1 MPLKTLRG
9 FLVPYA
15 CWVFFFARGPTRS
28 TVSRGR
34 LWPRG
39 SQRRATRFCGALFFV
54 FYGPQLLA
62 EEPEVPSITAM
73 TFAERVGPLLAARCQ
88 ECHGAETQE
97 ASLRLD
103 SREGLAAGGGTGP
116 VLVPGSAET
125 SLLVQAVR
133 RVDEQLAM
141 PPDGPLSDEE
151 VALLAAWVDAGAPH
165 PDGAIVPVEPEHA
178 SPRARDHWALA
189 PLERPPLPE
198 QPAGH
203 PIDRFLGG
211 PLAAAGLK
219 PTAAGDPA
227 TLVRRLAFD
236 LTGLPPEPDMSDG
249 FVADPSPA
257 AFAALVDEL
266 LASPHYG
273 EHWARHWLDVVRYA
287 DSNGLDENVAHGN
300 AWRYRDYVIAAFNA
314 DKPFDAFVREQI
326 AGDLLVDDETSP
338 ERKAELLTATGFL
351 VLGPK
356 VLAEGDETKL
366 QMDIIDEQIDTTSK
380 AFLGLAIG
388 CARCHDHKFDP
399 ISQADYYGLAGIL
412 QSTRTME
419 SLTRIAKW
427 NENLIATPAE
437 QAAHAAHQAE
447 IDAAAAAV
455 EAFLSEARE
464 SLASSGLGGEA
475 AAAAEIAEDAFPE
488 VAKEKLAALRAEQ
501 QQLEAALPELPSAM
515 GVAEAEPVVAAIH
528 LRGSHLTLGRTVPRG
543 IPTVLELD
551 GPVAIP
557 DNASGRLQ
565 LARWLTDPRHPLTA
579 RVIVNRVWRWHFGRG
594 IVPST
599 DNFGTTGEPPTN
611 QPLLD
616 WLAAELI
623 ESGWSLKHLHRLI
636 LSSDAWQRSSDTAT
650 SPTAAAARE
659 HDPDNRLWW
668 RADVR
673 RLEAESVRDAM
684 LSVAGR
690 LDATMGG
697 SLLHVGNREFLF
709 DHTSKD
715 ETDYDVPRRSIYLPV
730 IRNHIQDA
738 LWLFDCTDGAV
749 PDGNRATSTI
759 ASQAL
764 WLLNAE
770 LPMDAAEQIAG
781 DVLTAAPGDTAMQ
794 TRLVFRRVLG
804 RLPSD
809 AEGAWLAEQVA
820 TMRPL
825 VDTEQAAWAA
835 AVQTLLVSDQ
845 FLVVR

>member
-1 MPLKTLRG
+1 
-9 FLVPYA
+9 
-15 CWVFFFARGPTRS
+15 
-28 TVSRGR
+28 
-34 LWPRG
+34 
-39 SQRRATRFCGALFFV
+39 
-54 FYGPQLLA
+54 
-62 EEPEVPSITAM
+62 M
-73 TFAERVGPLLAARCQ
+73 TFAERVGPLLVARCQ

-103 SREGLAAGGGTGP
+103 SREGLAAGGGSGP
-116 VLVPGSAET
+116 VLVPGSAKT

-165 PDGAIVPVEPEHA
+165 PDGAIVPVKPEHA
-178 SPRARDHWALA
+178 SPRTRDYWALA
-189 PLERPPLPE
+189 PLEGPPLPE
-198 QPAGH
+198 QPAEH
-203 PIDRFLGG
+203 PIDRLLES
-211 PLAAAGLK
+211 PLRAAGLE
-219 PTAAGDPA
+219 PTAPADPA

-236 LTGLPPEPDMSDG
+236 LTGLPPAADMTDG

-273 EHWARHWLDVVRYA
+273 EHWGRHWLDVVRYA

-314 DKPFDAFVREQI
+314 DKPFDVFVREQI
-326 AGDLLVDDETSP
+326 AGDLLVNDETSP

-366 QMDIIDEQIDTTSK
+366 QMDIIDEQIDTIGKS
-380 AFLGLAIG
+380 FLGLALG

-399 ISQADYYGLAGIL
+399 ISQADYYALAGIL

-419 SLTRIAKW
+419 SLARIAKW

-437 QAAHAAHQAE
+437 QAAQAAHQAK
-447 IDAAAAAV
+447 IDAARAAV
-455 EAFLSEARE
+455 EAFLSETRE
-464 SLASSGLGGEA
+464 SLAASGAGGEA
-475 AAAAEIAEDAFPE
+475 AAAAEISEDAFSE
-488 VAKEKLAALRAEQ
+488 AAKEKLISLRAQQ
-501 QQLEAALPELPSAM
+501 QQLEAALPELPTAM
-515 GVAEAEPVVAAIH
+515 GVADAEPTVAAIH
-528 LRGSHLTLGRTVPRG
+528 LRGSHLTLGGEVPRG
-543 IPTVLELD
+543 VPAALEVD

-557 DNASGRLQ
+557 DDASGRLQ
-565 LARWLTDPRHPLTA
+565 LAEWLTDPRHPLTA

-594 IVPST
+594 LVSST
-599 DNFGTTGEPPTN
+599 DNFGTTGETPTN

-616 WLAAELI
+616 WLAVELI
-623 ESGWSLKHLHRLI
+623 ESGWSIKHLHRLI
-636 LSSDAWQRSSDTAT
+636 LTSSAWQRSSDAAT
-650 SPTAAAARE
+650 SPTATAARE

-684 LSVAGR
+684 LAVSGQ

-749 PDGNRATSTI
+749 PDGDRATSTI

-770 LPMDAAEQIAG
+770 LPMDAAERIAG
-781 DVLTAAPGDTAMQ
+781 DLLTAAPGDTAMQ

-809 AEGAWLAEQVA
+809 AEAAWLAEQVA
-820 TMRPL
+820 GMRPL

-835 AVQTLLVSDQ
+835 AVQTLLVSEQ